1 MIQISKVSGKII
13 NVSFKNSW
21 FYFTIRC
28 CWRDSYQWKTI
39 WSTNTSAACY
49 IMVHHVEGICVQRST
64 CVLFSTKR
72 RENFPI
78 SQKSTPKIFW
88 WGRTRST
95 HYTKAKIMIKNWH
108 HWHFHICTVLHL
120 IECKLKYVKKN
131 LWKYASLNF
140 CCCLMFLR
148 VFLGYF

>member
-1 MIQISKVSGKII
+1 MFLLRTVGFISQFVVVGEIPINEKLFGAQI
-13 NVSFKNSW
+13 
-21 FYFTIRC
+21 
-28 CWRDSYQWKTI
+28 
-39 WSTNTSAACY
+39 TSAACY

-108 HWHFHICTVLHL
+108 HWHFQICTVLHL

>member
-1 MIQISKVSGKII
+1 MFLLRTVGFISQFVVVGEIPINEKLFGAQI
-13 NVSFKNSW
+13 
-21 FYFTIRC
+21 
-28 CWRDSYQWKTI
+28 
-39 WSTNTSAACY
+39 TSAACY
-49 IMVHHVEGICVQRST
+49 IMVHHGEGICVQRST

-95 HYTKAKIMIKNWH
+95 HYTKAKIMIQNWH

>member
-1 MIQISKVSGKII
+1 MFLLRTVGFISQFVVVGEIPINEKLFGAQI
-13 NVSFKNSW
+13 
-21 FYFTIRC
+21 
-28 CWRDSYQWKTI
+28 
-39 WSTNTSAACY
+39 TSAACY

-131 LWKYASLNF
+131 LWKYTSLNF